1 MRPIFGGIM
10 RRFFLISLMLIS
22 LLTAPFSLSYAQQKS
37 NAKSNA
43 KPTASTSTLSL
54 GNADYI
60 TAAMLKD
67 YLYYI
72 ASDEMEGRD
81 TPSRGLNTTA
91 KFIGMNLARWGFK
104 PMGDNGTFYQTIA
117 LRKTRSLPQ
126 ESHAEFNDRKFVYG
140 DDFLDGAGGTA
151 SGNLVFVGY
160 GLVQKKKNFDSFAGV
175 DV

>member
-1 MRPIFGGIM
+1 M
-10 RRFFLISLMLIS
+10 RRFSLISLLLIG
-22 LLTAPFSLSYAQQKS
+22 LLTAPFSCSSAQQKGT
-37 NAKSNA
+37 AKAPA
-43 KPTASTSTLSL
+43 KTATAPSGLST

-67 YLYYI
+67 YLYFI

-117 LRKTRSLPQ
+117 LRKTKTIPE
-126 ESHAEFNDRKFVYG
+126 ESRAELNGRKFVY
-140 DDFLDGAGGTA
+140 
-151 SGNLVFVGY
+151 
-160 GLVQKKKNFDSFAGV
+160 
-175 DV
+175 